1 MALDRFERKQHNET
15 LQEQARPTCSASN
28 ALLTPQF
35 LPQSCLS
42 CPSNQQLSHTC
53 CKKSEQCLSAW
64 SLILCNCW
72 ELEWQR
78 CFARKLQTL
87 LALQLQCLNSCCCF
101 SCWSLSSS
109 NGKRSLSVVSQDK
122 FNEAHWY
129 FRRTKPQSYFLPLAY
144 LLVYS
149 MYGTCFMKF

>member
-15 LQEQARPTCSASN
+15 LQEQARPTCSASS

-42 CPSNQQLSHTC
+42 CLSNQQLSHTC
-53 CKKSEQCLSAW
+53 CKKSEQRLSAW

-78 CFARKLQTL
+78 CFARKL
-87 LALQLQCLNSCCCF
+87 LQFQCLNSCCCF

-109 NGKRSLSVVSQDK
+109 NGKTSLSVVSPQDN

-129 FRRTKPQSYFLPLAY
+129 FRRTKPQNYFLPLAY
-144 LLVYS
+144 LPVYS